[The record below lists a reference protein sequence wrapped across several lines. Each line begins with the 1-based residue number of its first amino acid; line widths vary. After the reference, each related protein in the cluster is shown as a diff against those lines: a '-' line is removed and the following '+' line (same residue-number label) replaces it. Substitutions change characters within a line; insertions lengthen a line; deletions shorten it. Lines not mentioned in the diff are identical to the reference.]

1 VPKQTGMEIKM
12 CLNPDELETLVIS
25 VRDLFPRFFEVQM
38 MVESAWPS
46 GARCSVCLTFDLDAE
61 WVFMGNDLATH
72 GWKHENIEP
81 IERAL
86 KRPLIEHMKN

>member
-1 VPKQTGMEIKM
+1 MEIKM

-25 VRDLFPRFFEVQM
+25 VRDLFPRFLEVQM
-38 MVESAWPS
+38 MVESVWPS

>member
-1 VPKQTGMEIKM
+1 MEIKM

-25 VRDLFPRFFEVQM
+25 VRDLFLRFLEVQM

-46 GARCSVCLTFDLDAE
+46 GVRCSVCLTFDLDAE